1 MGYWTASLDVAVHPS
16 VPAVKNPGKHT
27 LSDTNDQTPSK
38 PSAAAANVPSE
49 GARPD
54 GTYPVIARHSGV
66 HPLANVVENYLLSLR
81 NIAQTVQIVMP
92 HLSKWQQDEIKKYRK
107 KLSHFIPEDA
117 PDGESHQ
124 IAFESARD
132 FAELTSTLRTL
143 EELHTNKALP
153 VLARSLFMQ
162 MFCEFDAFMGALLK
176 VIYLKN
182 QDLLKGI
189 SREIAVRDLFEY
201 ESIDAIKRAMLEK
214 EIETIRRDS
223 YVEQFAGLEKKFQIT
238 LRKFDEWGEFVEL
251 SQRRNIFT
259 HNDGMVSDQ
268 YLSVCEREGW
278 KFGPRPAVGSTLH
291 VSLDYFGRALRIMS
305 KVGFMLAHTLWSKV
319 FPSELTEMH
328 DSMNDRI
335 YQCLEHKRW
344 KVAAEIGAFALSDP
358 MRKGVSEINLRIRT
372 VNVAIALKFAGR
384 EDESKRLLN
393 SLDWSASYRDFKLA
407 IFVLQDNF
415 DEAVKLMRSIGKSG
429 EILEQSAY
437 YSWPLF
443 HKFRERPEFYST
455 YQEIYGEPYQTQV
468 PTDGKSTSVAVSE
481 EASAKNSEAKT
492 TERDTRPEQPRT
504 RKRPS
509 KLQTSTRA
517 TGKRKTSLSS
527 GS

>member
-1 MGYWTASLDVAVHPS
+1 VNDKSAQPS
-16 VPAVKNPGKHT
+16 
-27 LSDTNDQTPSK
+27 SD
-38 PSAAAANVPSE
+38 PSAVAARSAS
-49 GARPD
+49 GDTRPE
-54 GTYPVIARHSGV
+54 GTYPAIARRGET

-117 PDGESHQ
+117 PDGEPHR

-162 MFCEFDAFMGALLK
+162 MFCEFDAFMGVLLK
-176 VIYLKN
+176 VIYIKN

-201 ESIDAIKRAMLEK
+201 ESIEAIKRAMLEK

-223 YVEQFAGLEKKFQIT
+223 YVEQFAGFEKKFQIS

-278 KFGPRPAVGSTLH
+278 KFGQRPAVGSTLH
-291 VSLDYFGRALRIMS
+291 VNLDYFGRALRVMS

-319 FPSELTEMH
+319 FPSELAEMH
-328 DSMNDRI
+328 DSMNDRL

-372 VNVAIALKFAGR
+372 VNVAIALKFSGR
-384 EDESKRLLN
+384 EDEANRVLN

-407 IFVLQDNF
+407 IFVLQDKF
-415 DEAVKLMRSIGKSG
+415 EEAVKLMRSIGRSG
-429 EILEQSAY
+429 EILEQSSY
-437 YSWPLF
+437 YTWPLF

-455 YQEIYGEPYQTQV
+455 YHEIYGEPYQTQV
-468 PTDGKSTSVAVSE
+468 PTDGKSTSVSVAE
-481 EASAKNSEAKT
+481 EALAKNSQATPVEGSQRPNQPSPTKRSRRVQTSAK
-492 TERDTRPEQPRT
+492 PT
-504 RKRPS
+504 RKS
-509 KLQTSTRA
+509 
-517 TGKRKTSLSS
+517 KTSP
-527 GS
+527 